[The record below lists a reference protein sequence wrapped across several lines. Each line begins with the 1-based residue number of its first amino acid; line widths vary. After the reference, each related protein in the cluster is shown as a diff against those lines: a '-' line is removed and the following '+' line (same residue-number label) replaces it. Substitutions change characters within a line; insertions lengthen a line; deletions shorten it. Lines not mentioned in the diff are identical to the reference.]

1 MPRGATEWHIFKVSD
16 QPAIIIS
23 STRGEPSLVLALV
36 TGTAERVLLESLVLS
51 LGHSLAWC
59 GDAATLVK
67 MVETVRPAVLVIDF
81 ADLRPKGA
89 QILRKVLMARPS
101 LPTLVF
107 VEDVARQEALEAH
120 RTGVFAVMRKPLHED
135 ELQFHLGHAL
145 TTSAEQ
151 YDPLLVRREERHLV
165 LRNDF
170 SIITPVAKSLVDT
183 TLSPCDPRRTQVILG
198 LIEILSNA
206 IEHGNLGID
215 FHEKREALRGS
226 YFFDLAQERCHM
238 PPWCDRVVRVTS
250 EVLPDEGVVRYTVE
264 DEGDGFDWKSPPD
277 PTNPENMIARHGRGL
292 LMARHSFDRT
302 EFNEKGNVV
311 MLELL
316 LQPSPTTESQ

>member
-1 MPRGATEWHIFKVSD
+1 MEWHIFGVSD
-16 QPAIIIS
+16 QPAIIVS
-23 STRGEPSLVLALV
+23 PTRGEPSLVLALV
-36 TGTAERVLLESLVLS
+36 SGQAERDLLESLVLT

-59 GDAATLVK
+59 GDAGQLVR
-67 MVETVRPAVLVIDF
+67 MVEMVRPAVLVIDF
-81 ADLRPKGA
+81 KDLLPKGA
-89 QILRKVLMARPS
+89 QILRKVLIARPS

-135 ELQFHLGHAL
+135 ELQFHIGHAL

-151 YDPLLVRREERHLV
+151 YDPMKVRHEERHLV

-170 SIITPVAKSLVDT
+170 SMITPVAKSLVDT
-183 TLSPCDPRRTQVILG
+183 TLSPSDSRRTQVILG

-215 FHEKREALRGS
+215 YHEKRDALRGS
-226 YFFDLAQERCHM
+226 YFFDLAQERCGLQ
-238 PPWCDRVVRVTS
+238 PWCERVVRITS
-250 EVLPDEGVVRYTVE
+250 EVLPDEGVIRYTIA
-264 DEGDGFDWKSPPD
+264 DEGDGFDWRATPD

-302 EFNEKGNVV
+302 AFNDKGNVV
-311 MLELL
+311 VLELAL
-316 LQPSPTTESQ
+316 APSPTTESQ